1 MRLWTIH
8 PQYLDTK
15 GLLAVWREG
24 LLAQKVLQNQT
35 RGYRNHPQLR
45 RFKSSPDANGAISM
59 YLRGIYH
66 EALNRG
72 HHFSEGKIGQTE
84 FSSQIP
90 CTQGQLLYEWEHL
103 RQKLMIR
110 DATRYREIESLQ
122 VPMPHPLF
130 NIIEGDVEEWEIK
143 KSNIFMNRSL

>member
-1 MRLWTIH
+1 M
-8 PQYLDTK
+8 
-15 GLLAVWREG
+15 
-24 LLAQKVLQNQT
+24 LAQKVLQNQT

-59 YLRGIYH
+59 YLRGIYT
-66 EALNRG
+66 EALDRG
-72 HHFSEGKIGQTE
+72 YHFSEGKIGQTE
-84 FSSQIP
+84 FNSQIP

>member
-1 MRLWTIH
+1 M
-8 PQYLDTK
+8 
-15 GLLAVWREG
+15 
-24 LLAQKVLQNQT
+24 LAQKVLQNQT

-72 HHFSEGKIGQTE
+72 YHFSEGKIGQTE
-84 FSSQIP
+84 FNSQIP

-103 RQKLMIR
+103 RQKLRIR